1 MTQPAKDFIRKKV
14 NQYDIENSKD
24 FETIT
29 ARISTK
35 HAVMLKLLSKHFN
48 FPISTSFTEIMSKNI
63 YDMVL
68 GLSEEDLNELKDKFS
83 SQLIDRAYTS
93 GNQYETCAI
102 DMLLNKEIIKTPPIF
117 DFLQEN

>member
-68 GLSEEDLNELKDKFS
+68 GLSEDDLNELKDKFR
-83 SQLIDRAYTS
+83 SQIINRAYTS
-93 GNQYETCAI
+93 EKKYETCAI
-102 DMLLNKEIIKTPPIF
+102 DMLINNEIIKAAPLF
-117 DFLQEN
+117 NFLK